1 MEPKSRPSKKENP
14 RQVALNMTLTIVA
27 GSVGC
32 LTLVIVLAAV
42 FIGLM
47 LDARFQSKP
56 TFTLILV
63 LGSVPISLVLMFA
76 IVRAAVA
83 RMKTRAGESQSNAQE
98 DRDLGAN

>member
-1 MEPKSRPSKKENP
+1 
-14 RQVALNMTLTIVA
+14 MTLTVVA

-32 LTLVIVLAAV
+32 LTLVIILAAV

-47 LDARFQSKP
+47 LDARYQSKP

-76 IVRAAVA
+76 IVRAAVS
-83 RMKTRAGESQSNAQE
+83 RMKTRAGDTKSDAQE